1 MANSGYNLF
10 VVILGFCLLGL
21 PIILIS
27 VTTAPPTP
35 SEFQSVISINT
46 VPGDTVSL
54 TYLNE
59 TSKIYGNSSCFD
71 TLGSTELL
79 SLISNVSQLIYE
91 ENEFMKDVD
100 TKEYGGLS
108 DMVHVF
114 SLEMNI
120 SLVIQSTEIV
130 MNTYNGLFGYQNNG
144 TFIVHLAMDE
154 HYAFHYT
161 ELGYPD
167 VNETISDV
175 VSTYLNLKYIITLN
189 YFADIEIEGVQQST
203 SFHRLILLEND
214 GTILFFISDETGWT
228 AIE

>member
-1 MANSGYNLF
+1 MANNGYNLF

-35 SEFQSVISINT
+35 GEFQSVITINS
-46 VPGDTVSL
+46 VPGDTASS

-59 TSKIYGNSSCFD
+59 TSKIYGNSSYFD
-71 TLGSTELL
+71 TLESDEQLT
-79 SLISNVSQLIYE
+79 LISNVSWLIYK

-100 TKEYGGLS
+100 TNEYGGLS
-108 DMVHVF
+108 DLVHVF
-114 SLEMNI
+114 NLEMNI
-120 SLVIQSTEIV
+120 SLVVQSTEII

-154 HYAFHYT
+154 FYAYHYT
-161 ELGYPD
+161 ELGYLD

-175 VSTYLNLKYIITLN
+175 VSTYFYLKYIITLN
-189 YFADIEIEGVQQST
+189 YFANIEIDGFQQST
-203 SFHRLILLEND
+203 SFHRMILLEDD
-214 GTILFFISDETGWT
+214 GTILFFITDETGWT
-228 AIE
+228 TIE